1 MKPMSPSKTDR
12 KQMYRITEAMVIL
25 SLGRTAIY
33 EQIRSG
39 RLRSVTRSCTA
50 DSCISN
56 RGLHR
61 ASGARSTGCLMP
73 ARRSRGDG
81 GLSWDSARQ
90 RWVAS
95 VTVGYTPSGKRIFKR
110 ARGRTKSEAQR
121 KLKEIIRE
129 YEDGLVIGGYGYT
142 VADAVHDWLAFG
154 LSGRDSNTITKC
166 TILANT
172 HIIPA
177 LGARKLRDLSA
188 DDIDKWLADKA
199 QLVSTRTLR
208 EVRSVLKRAITRAQA
223 RDKVKRNV
231 VLLCDIPQ
239 GRTGR
244 PSKSL
249 TLIQAEAL
257 LAAAENTS
265 LNAYIVL
272 SLLTGAR
279 TEELRALTWSYVDLD
294 SDPPF
299 MMVWRSVRAGG
310 ETKTRKS
317 RRTLKLPQRCVDVL
331 RDHQARQEDIR
342 HAAGGRWQDNDL
354 VFPSRVGTPAD
365 ASHIRHSFRKV
376 VAAARLDPRQWTPRE
391 LRHSFVSLLSDADV
405 PIEHISRLVGHSSTT
420 TTETIYREQI
430 RPVIVHGADVMD
442 RLFPGEANPDA

>member
-1 MKPMSPSKTDR
+1 M
-12 KQMYRITEAMVIL
+12 
-25 SLGRTAIY
+25 
-33 EQIRSG
+33 
-39 RLRSVTRSCTA
+39 
-50 DSCISN
+50 
-56 RGLHR
+56 
-61 ASGARSTGCLMP
+61 AS
-73 ARRSRGDG
+73 RRSRGDG

-95 VTVGYTPSGKRIFKR
+95 VTVGYTASGKRIFKR

-129 YEDGLVIGGYGYT
+129 YEDGLVIGGHGYT
-142 VADAVHDWLAFG
+142 VADAVRDWLAFG
-154 LSGRDSNTITKC
+154 LSGRDSNTVTKC

-188 DDIDKWLADKA
+188 EDIDKWLADKA
-199 QLVSTRTLR
+199 QILSTRTLQ

-231 VLLCDIPQ
+231 VLLCEIPQ

-249 TLIQAEAL
+249 TLAQAEAL

-265 LNAYIVL
+265 LHAYIVL

-299 MMVWRSVRAGG
+299 IMVWRSVRAGG
-310 ETKTRKS
+310 DTKTRKS
-317 RRTLKLPQRCVDVL
+317 RRTLKLPQRCADVL
-331 RDHQARQEDIR
+331 RDHQERQNQIR
-342 HAAGGRWQDNDL
+342 KAAGSRWQDHGL
-354 VFPSRVGTPAD
+354 VFPSQVGTPAD
-365 ASHIRHSFRKV
+365 ASHVRRAFRQV
-376 VAAARLDPRQWTPRE
+376 VAAAGLNHQEWTPRE
-391 LRHSFVSLLSDADV
+391 LRHSFVSLLSDAEV
-405 PIEHISRLVGHSSTT
+405 PIERISRLVGHSSTV
-420 TTETIYREQI
+420 TTETIYRKQI

-442 RLFPGEANPDA
+442 RIFPEQPRPDA